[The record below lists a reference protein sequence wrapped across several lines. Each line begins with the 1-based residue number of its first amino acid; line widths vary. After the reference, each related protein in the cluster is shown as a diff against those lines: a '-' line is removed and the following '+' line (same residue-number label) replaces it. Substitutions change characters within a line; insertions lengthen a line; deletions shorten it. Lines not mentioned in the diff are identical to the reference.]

1 MRRHAAERGR
11 CGPFG
16 RVCQV
21 LAVFNSEL
29 SELCNG
35 NANVVMVT
43 QNRFSGGAKDRFF
56 GGAREGYLAILG
68 FKRVFGQDF
77 LAGS

>member
-1 MRRHAAERGR
+1 
-11 CGPFG
+11 
-16 RVCQV
+16 
-21 LAVFNSEL
+21 
-29 SELCNG
+29 
-35 NANVVMVT
+35 MVT

-77 LAGS
+77 LAGA

>member
-1 MRRHAAERGR
+1 MGYRQGSRFTGNEWYFTAKYVLQRG
-11 CGPFG
+11 G
-16 RVCQV
+16 
-21 LAVFNSEL
+21 
-29 SELCNG
+29 NG

-56 GGAREGYLAILG
+56 GGAREGYLALLG
-68 FKRVFGQDF
+68 FKRGFGQDF